1 MLALAIVFLASGLL
15 ITGICMPM
23 VYGKLPM
30 NIWYGMRTK
39 TSLQSEESWTHLN
52 EIGGMLFSLLGFP
65 MMLGGAIGLF
75 LTDEHVTL
83 LCTATGIV
91 TLASIVFAVYL
102 FLRYSARYTKGLATM
117 RSRVN

>member
-1 MLALAIVFLASGLL
+1 MLALAIVFLVSGLL

-39 TSLQSEESWTHLN
+39 TTLQSDEAWTHLN

-65 MMLGGAIGLF
+65 LMLGGAIGLF

-83 LCTATGIV
+83 ICTATGVVSI
-91 TLASIVFAVYL
+91 ASIGFAAFL
-102 FLRYSARYTKGLATM
+102 FVRYSGRYSKGLAGKA
-117 RSRVN
+117 